1 PGIEKMSE
9 NIYITS
15 IVDRFL
21 EHGRMY
27 LFENDGEEE
36 LYFGS
41 ADWMTR
47 NLDRRIEV
55 IAPVY
60 DPEIAEEFKHILQL
74 QLDDNVKARIQD
86 AEEKNEFVHRKP
98 NEKAIRS
105 QYEIYMYLKQKHS
118 A

>member
-1 PGIEKMSE
+1 M
-9 NIYITS
+9 TS

-27 LFENDGEEE
+27 VFENDGNEE

-60 DPEIAEEFKHILQL
+60 DEEIAAEFKDILEIQL
-74 QLDDNVKARIQD
+74 NDNVKARVQD
-86 AEEKNEFVHRKP
+86 PEEKNEFVQPKQG
-98 NEKAIRS
+98 EKRLRS
-105 QYEIYMYLKQKHS
+105 QYEIYNYLRQKHAS
-118 A
+118 